1 MQCFAGCVMLNQF
14 GICESAMRKP
24 EYVEKCPHNI
34 KLLLNNIQHE
44 ENNITQIKK
53 EDFEKFYV

>member
-14 GICESAMRKP
+14 GICESTMRKP
-24 EYVEKCPHNI
+24 ECVKKCPHNI

-44 ENNITQIKK
+44 ENNTDTDK
-53 EDFEKFYV
+53 EREL